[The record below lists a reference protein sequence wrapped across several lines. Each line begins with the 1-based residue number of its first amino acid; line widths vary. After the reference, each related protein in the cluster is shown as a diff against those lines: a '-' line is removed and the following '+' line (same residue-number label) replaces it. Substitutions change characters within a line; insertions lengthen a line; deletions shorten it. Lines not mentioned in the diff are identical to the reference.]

1 MYPARPTSE
10 RVASLL
16 AAFAVFLVAGC
27 SGEDGQAQG
36 AAETTEAPG
45 TAAEA
50 GPAEAPAQDL
60 LDLTQYGVD
69 EGSVMTA
76 VIAVVD
82 FSDFGCIYCAN
93 FHLTDYPVLHEEF
106 VAGGDVLWKYVP
118 ITIGNFPNGDLA
130 GLTGICT
137 NQLGPA
143 GSFARM
149 RDHLFVEREAWL
161 NAAPSEARALFV
173 SYAATIGLDPAAFE
187 ACVDGEGA
195 TAELEQNND
204 LARRVGVTGTPYFLV
219 QGSPVRGAPPL
230 ANFQEVMRGIVAE
243 ARGAAG
249 PAQPGAGPQG
259 SAPDA

>member
-1 MYPARPTSE
+1 MNSARRTSAPP
-10 RVASLL
+10 ASL
-16 AAFAVFLVAGC
+16 FALSALVLVAAC

-36 AAETTEAPG
+36 AAGSAESPGAVAESAP
-45 TAAEA
+45 AVV
-50 GPAEAPAQDL
+50 PAQDP

-137 NQLGPA
+137 NEIGPA
-143 GSFARM
+143 GSFARI
-149 RDHLFVEREAWL
+149 RDLLFVEREAWL
-161 NAAPSEARALFV
+161 NAPPAEARALLV
-173 SYAATIGLDPAAFE
+173 GYAGSLGIEAAAFE
-187 ACVDGEGA
+187 ACLDGEAA
-195 TAELEQNND
+195 TAELARNNEV
-204 LARRVGVTGTPYFLV
+204 ARQVGVTGTPYFLV

-230 ANFQEVMRGIVAE
+230 ENFQQVMRQIVAE
-243 ARGAAG
+243 ARGAAA
-249 PAQPGAGPQG
+249 PAQPGGGPQS

>member
-1 MYPARPTSE
+1 MYLIRPISD

-16 AAFAVFLVAGC
+16 AAFAVFLVTGC
-27 SGEDGQAQG
+27 TREDGQAQG
-36 AAETTEAPG
+36 AAQATESPG
-45 TAAEA
+45 AAAETAPA
-50 GPAEAPAQDL
+50 GEPAQDL
-60 LDLTQYGVD
+60 LDLSQYGVD
-69 EGSVMTA
+69 EGSIMTA

-106 VAGGDVLWKYVP
+106 VAGGDVIWKYVP

-161 NAAPSEARALFV
+161 NATPADARALFV
-173 SYAATIGLDPAAFE
+173 QYAGAIGLAPAAFE
-187 ACVDGEGA
+187 ACVDGEA
-195 TAELEQNND
+195 ASAELERNNE
-204 LARRVGVTGTPYFLV
+204 LAQQVGVTGTPYFLV

-230 ANFQEVMRGIVAE
+230 ANFQEVMRSIVAE
-243 ARGAAG
+243 ARAAG
-249 PAQPGAGPQG
+249 PAQPGGGPQS

>member
-1 MYPARPTSE
+1 MA
-10 RVASLL
+10 LL
-16 AAFAVFLVAGC
+16 PAGC
-27 SGEDGQAQG
+27 SGENGQAEG
-36 AAETTEAPG
+36 ASSAPAEASGVAEEAPG
-45 TAAEA
+45 
-50 GPAEAPAQDL
+50 QDL

-106 VAGGDVLWKYVP
+106 VAGGDVLWKYIP

-137 NQLGPA
+137 NDIGPA
-143 GSFARM
+143 GAFARM
-149 RDHLFVEREAWL
+149 RDLLFVEREAWL
-161 NAAPSEARALFV
+161 NAAPAEARAFFV
-173 SYAATIGLDPAAFE
+173 QYAGSLGLDAAAFE
-187 ACVDGEGA
+187 ACLDGEAA
-195 TAELEQNND
+195 TAELARNNE
-204 LARRVGVTGTPYFLV
+204 LARTVGVTGTPYFLV

-230 ANFQEVMRGIVAE
+230 ANFQEVLRRIVAE

-249 PAQPGAGPQG
+249 PAQPGGG
-259 SAPDA
+259 V